1 VDGRQLSMGRETGA
15 ERAIVQKGKGFPR
28 CWHRDFSG
36 MGGKES
42 ERGGEG
48 VAREAIA
55 IGFLAMAEGVY

>member
-1 VDGRQLSMGRETGA
+1 VSVSIKTKRK
-15 ERAIVQKGKGFPR
+15 QKNTFVCVYPR

-36 MGGKES
+36 VGREES

-55 IGFLAMAEGVY
+55 IGFLAMAERSTILTLKY